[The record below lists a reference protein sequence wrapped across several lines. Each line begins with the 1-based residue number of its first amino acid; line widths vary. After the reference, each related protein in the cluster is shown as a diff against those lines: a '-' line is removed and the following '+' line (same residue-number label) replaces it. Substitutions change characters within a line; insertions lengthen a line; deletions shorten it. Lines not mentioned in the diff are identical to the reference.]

1 MAAFFFKKN
10 LRVAANYFF
19 LSGAR
24 IFLSPTNK
32 KISFLPKKMGFFT
45 GEKKKKK
52 NHSNNKNIVNS
63 MKNVSNNRKRGIK
76 SYEKVL
82 EKKVYEKGIKQYK
95 KGIK

>member
-1 MAAFFFKKN
+1 
-10 LRVAANYFF
+10 
-19 LSGAR
+19 
-24 IFLSPTNK
+24 
-32 KISFLPKKMGFFT
+32 MGFFT

-52 NHSNNKNIVNS
+52 KNNKNIVNS
-63 MKNVSNNRKRGIK
+63 IKNVSNNSKRGIK